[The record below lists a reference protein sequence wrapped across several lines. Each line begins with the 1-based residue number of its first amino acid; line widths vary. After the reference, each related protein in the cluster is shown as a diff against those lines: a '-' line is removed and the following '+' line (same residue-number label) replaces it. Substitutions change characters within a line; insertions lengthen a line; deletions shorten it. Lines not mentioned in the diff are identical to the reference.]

1 MGILDNVLKLFVGD
15 KSKKDISDIQPIVA
29 QIKKQ
34 ESVIEELSIDQ
45 LRAKTTEFKNKIK
58 ADQKEIQDQINALEK
73 ESSEIDDINKK
84 EDLYKEIDQLKDD
97 KYLTEV
103 KTLEELLPEAFAVM
117 KETAKRFTNN
127 DTRIKILALLFIN
140 AAFSLLLLQSNNLMI
155 FIIGLFFLGISL
167 LVLTRISLPEETFV
181 VLL

>member
-34 ESVIEELSIDQ
+34 ESVIEELSIDE

-73 ESSEIDDINKK
+73 ESSE
-84 EDLYKEIDQLKDD
+84 
-97 KYLTEV
+97 T
-103 KTLEELLPEAFAVM
+103 
-117 KETAKRFTNN
+117 
-127 DTRIKILALLFIN
+127 KIL
-140 AAFSLLLLQSNNLMI
+140 
-155 FIIGLFFLGISL
+155 FL
-167 LVLTRISLPEETFV
+167 V
-181 VLL
+181 

>member
-15 KSKKDISDIQPIVA
+15 KSKKDISEIQPIVA

-73 ESSEIDDINKK
+73 ESS
-84 EDLYKEIDQLKDD
+84 
-97 KYLTEV
+97 
-103 KTLEELLPEAFAVM
+103 
-117 KETAKRFTNN
+117 
-127 DTRIKILALLFIN
+127 
-140 AAFSLLLLQSNNLMI
+140 
-155 FIIGLFFLGISL
+155 
-167 LVLTRISLPEETFV
+167 
-181 VLL
+181 

>member
-1 MGILDNVLKLFVGD
+1 MLPRDVTDVEHTIKMGILDNVLKLFVGD

-34 ESVIEELSIDQ
+34 ESVIEELSIDE

-84 EDLYKEIDQLKDD
+84 DLE
-97 KYLTEV
+97 
-103 KTLEELLPEAFAVM
+103 
-117 KETAKRFTNN
+117 
-127 DTRIKILALLFIN
+127 
-140 AAFSLLLLQSNNLMI
+140 
-155 FIIGLFFLGISL
+155 
-167 LVLTRISLPEETFV
+167 
-181 VLL
+181 